1 MKKWD
6 FSFNFQ
12 YWINAGAPKEKIHM
26 GIPLYGRGFELEQPE
41 ENGLYCPAD
50 DGIPKGPYT
59 RQKAIWSY
67 QEILQAQNNE
77 TLINL
82 PGAVAKDWTVVVDDC
97 AKAPYMCNYSTFFQ
111 KFPNLLVGNTD
122 LLCLFR

>member
-1 MKKWD
+1 M
-6 FSFNFQ
+6 FFNLQ

-41 ENGLYCPAD
+41 DNGLYCPAD

-97 AKAPYMCNYSTFFQ
+97 AKAPYMCNYTLSSNFASWQ
-111 KFPNLLVGNTD
+111 H
-122 LLCLFR
+122 